1 MAGED
6 VAVVVGDEVEEP
18 GDKEDEV
25 VEVDGEE
32 EEEEEGVE
40 VVGEE
45 VGGIKEDTADT
56 EITEDTVGTE
66 GSEDGTSISFH
77 SLSFAGFCCCFCF
90 LATLDVV
97 FHMTSTVR
105 LVFMDEKLMDGC
117 QYWVENL
124 KLLSVLIVPPP
135 LTIVI
140 SVFKVKVALST

>member
-56 EITEDTVGTE
+56 EITEGTE

-97 FHMTSTVR
+97 FHMTSTVC

-135 LTIVI
+135 SLLS
-140 SVFKVKVALST
+140 SVFLK

>member
-6 VAVVVGDEVEEP
+6 VAVVVVGDEVEEP
-18 GDKEDEV
+18 GDKED
-25 VEVDGEE
+25 EE

-56 EITEDTVGTE
+56 EITEDTVGME

-97 FHMTSTVR
+97 FPHD
-105 LVFMDEKLMDGC
+105 LNCLFG
-117 QYWVENL
+117 
-124 KLLSVLIVPPP
+124 
-135 LTIVI
+135 
-140 SVFKVKVALST
+140 VFKVMTAF

>member
-6 VAVVVGDEVEEP
+6 VAAAVVVEDEVEEP

-25 VEVDGEE
+25 VEVDGEEE

-56 EITEDTVGTE
+56 EITEDTVGME

-77 SLSFAGFCCCFCF
+77 SLSFAGFCCCFGF
-90 LATLDVV
+90 SRVV
-97 FHMTSTVR
+97 FHMTATVY
-105 LVFMDEKLMDGC
+105 LV
-117 QYWVENL
+117 
-124 KLLSVLIVPPP
+124 
-135 LTIVI
+135 
-140 SVFKVKVALST
+140 VFYG

>member
-1 MAGED
+1 MTGED
-6 VAVVVGDEVEEP
+6 VVVGDEVEEP

-56 EITEDTVGTE
+56 VDTEITEDTVGME

-97 FHMTSTVR
+97 FHMTSTVC
-105 LVFMDEKLMDGC
+105 LVFMDEKLMDDC

-135 LTIVI
+135 HYCHQC
-140 SVFKVKVALST
+140 F

>member
-77 SLSFAGFCCCFCF
+77 SLSFAGFCCFL

-97 FHMTSTVR
+97 FHMTSTVC

-135 LTIVI
+135 SLLS
-140 SVFKVKVALST
+140 SVFLK